1 MASRAVGFAASRSAA
16 AADSEATVAMGSR
29 KTTKT
34 TVYTSDGSGG
44 LKKET
49 HTHVESS
56 GSQGWR
62 IHDSDIITN
71 DKGGGMGSRAAP
83 KCIAKAKR
91 RELYSAYVLRRLVC
105 SI

>member
-1 MASRAVGFAASRSAA
+1 MSRAVGFAASRSAA

-56 GSQGWR
+56 GSQGSER
-62 IHDSDIITN
+62 DSDIDPDI
-71 DKGGGMGSRAAP
+71 DDD
-83 KCIAKAKR
+83 
-91 RELYSAYVLRRLVC
+91 
-105 SI
+105 